1 MIYTVTQ
8 INNYIKN
15 LFSRDYVMNHIIVE
29 GEISNLNESR
39 GNYYFN
45 LKDDNAYISCIM
57 FSNFVND
64 IIKELSN
71 GIKVNVTGSIRVY
84 EKNGVYSI
92 YVTNIERQGLGE
104 YYLKLEKLKK
114 KLLEMGMFDNM
125 YKKDIPI
132 YSNKIGIVTAKNGAA
147 IKDIEKTIR
156 DKNPYA
162 EMYLFPCKVQGED
175 APNSIITGIN
185 ELDKMGLD
193 CIIVGRGGGSL
204 EDLEP
209 FNNEQLAYAIFNA
222 KTPIISA
229 VGHEINDSICDLVA
243 DLRVATPTAAG
254 ERATYSYFDL
264 IDTIDQYETEISN
277 LMYEKI
283 NFYKEKLNEYKLKID
298 IYSPKNIILNIISK
312 YDIYSNRLKLLI
324 NNKIQQL
331 KYNYENKFNLLKS
344 YNILEKFDS
353 GFSYITNKKD
363 KKITS
368 VKGVKIGDEV
378 NIRMKDGKLLTTVKK
393 IGRNVENEK

>member
-15 LFSRDYVMNHIIVE
+15 IFSRDYVMNHIIVE

-45 LKDDNAYISCIM
+45 LKDDNSYISCIM
-57 FSNFVND
+57 FSNFIND
-64 IIKELSN
+64 NIKELSN
-71 GIKVNVTGSIRVY
+71 GTKVNVTGSIRVY
-84 EKNGVYSI
+84 EKNGTYSI

-114 KLLEMGMFDNM
+114 KLLEMGMFDKM

-132 YSNKIGIVTAKNGAA
+132 YSSKIGIVTAKNGAA

-209 FNNEQLAYAIFNA
+209 FNNEKLAYAIFNA

-254 ERATYSYFDL
+254 ERATYSYIEL
-264 IDTIDQYETEISN
+264 TNTINQYEEEINS
-277 LMYEKI
+277 LVYEKI
-283 NFYKEKLNEYKLKID
+283 NYYKELINEYKLKID
-298 IYSPKNIILNIISK
+298 IYSPKNKISNFISK
-312 YDIYSNRLKLLI
+312 LEVYSNKLDI
-324 NNKIQQL
+324 KIHDRIQKL
-331 KYNYENKFNLLKS
+331 KYDYENKLNLLKS
-344 YNILEKFDS
+344 YNILEKFDN
-353 GFSYITNKKD
+353 GFSYLTNKKD

-368 VKGVKIGDEV
+368 ISSVKIGDEI
-378 NIRMKDGKLLTTVKK
+378 NIRLKDGRLLTKVKR
-393 IGRNVENEK
+393 IERNIDNEK

>member
-15 LFSRDYVMNHIIVE
+15 IFSRDYVMNHIIVE

-45 LKDDNAYISCIM
+45 LKDDNSYISCIM
-57 FSNFVND
+57 FSNFYND
-64 IIKELSN
+64 NVKELSN

-84 EKNGVYSI
+84 EKNGTYSI
-92 YVTNIERQGLGE
+92 YVTNIEKQGLGE

-114 KLLEMGMFDNM
+114 KLLEMGMFDKM

-132 YSNKIGIVTAKNGAA
+132 YSNKVGIVTAKNGAA

-156 DKNPYA
+156 DKNPYT
-162 EMYLFPCKVQGED
+162 EMYLYPCKVQGDD
-175 APNSIITGIN
+175 AYKSIINGIN
-185 ELDKMGLD
+185 VLDKLELD
-193 CIIVGRGGGSL
+193 CIIIGRGGGST
-204 EDLEP
+204 EDLDA
-209 FNNEQLAYAIFNA
+209 FNNEELAYTIFNA

-254 ERATYSYFDL
+254 DRATFSYIDL
-264 IDTIDQYETEISN
+264 INTIEQYEDEIYN
-277 LMYEKI
+277 LVYEKI
-283 NFYKEKLNEYKLKID
+283 NNYKEELNEYKLKLD
-298 IYSPKNIILNIISK
+298 IYSPKNKISNLSSRLDVYNNKLNII
-312 YDIYSNRLKLLI
+312 I
-324 NNKIQQL
+324 NDKINKL
-331 KYNYENKFNLLKS
+331 KYNYENKLNLLKS
-344 YNILEKFDS
+344 YNVLEKFDN
-353 GFSYITNKKD
+353 GFSYITNIKD

-368 VKGVKIGDEV
+368 INSVKIGDEI
-378 NIRMKDGKLLTTVKK
+378 NIRLKDGKILTAVKK
-393 IGRNVENEK
+393 IERNIDNEK